1 MIAAL
6 YTLYVI
12 NSMFLILVVL
22 LQAGRGGGLAFAGG
36 NTAGQVMGS
45 AGGTTFLQKL
55 TVASAAGF
63 MIMSL
68 LLAYLSSA
76 PGSVDSGT
84 FDDPTLEPGAAGGG
98 QSAGGAGSGAVP
110 SEGSSN

>member
-12 NSMFLILVVL
+12 NSLFLILVVL

-36 NTAGQVMGS
+36 NTTGQVMGS

-63 MIMSL
+63 MVMSL

-84 FDDPTLEPGAAGGG
+84 FDDPTLEAGSEGGEAAAG
-98 QSAGGAGSGAVP
+98 SVASPA
-110 SEGSSN
+110 EGSAN